1 MQAYCQLKFETS
13 IFAPYLKTFT
23 MYSTDFHFFLQEQ
36 IGVSTTNG
44 GRQVHFFSRL
54 EKRSFKTIICVAP
67 LSDSQINQHCLI
79 IFNDLVRVRKPE
91 DFDVR
96 RIYNEHTDR
105 LRAIIFKQ
113 GDGELTI
120 EIQLSRYGASS
131 LYSIRKYV
139 DVDPVHDET
148 IWAHNW
154 SQAYLYAKALLSFP
168 VQTES

>member
-1 MQAYCQLKFETS
+1 
-13 IFAPYLKTFT
+13 

-54 EKRSFKTIICVAP
+54 EKRLFKTIICAAP
-67 LSDSQINQHCLI
+67 ISDSHINQHCLL
-79 IFNDLVRVRKPE
+79 IFNELVRVRKPE
-91 DFDVR
+91 DFTVR

-105 LRAIIFKQ
+105 LRAIVIKQ

-120 EIQLSRYGASS
+120 EIQLSRYGASR
-131 LYSIRKYV
+131 LFSIIKYE
-139 DVDPVHDET
+139 DVDQVCDET

-154 SQAYLYAKALLSFP
+154 SQAYLYAKALLTFP
-168 VQTES
+168 EQAES